1 MNEKKECNKLGTA
14 FMWLIQELCLFIF
27 GGLFYYFIEIL
38 WRGHSHYSMMI
49 LGGLCYVIIG
59 LINEV
64 FPYDLKFEVQVI
76 IGDIIVTI
84 LEFISG
90 LILNV
95 WLGLGIW
102 DYSNV
107 PFNIMG
113 QICIPYMFL
122 WLFLVAFAII
132 SISKIQCNREKNKEG
147 VIILPLIFLH
157 HGSDLTDCCHSHFRF
172 FFDLI
177 GQEHI
182 LD

>member
-1 MNEKKECNKLGTA
+1 MNKKKECNKLGTA
-14 FMWLIQELCLFIF
+14 FMWLIQELCLFVF

-64 FPYDLKFEVQVI
+64 FPYDLEFEVQVI

-84 LEFISG
+84 LEFIAG

-132 SISKIQCNREKNKEG
+132 LDDWTKYAISNCIAKKLGIKYEYPHPHYNFYFKNI
-147 VIILPLIFLH
+147 V
-157 HGSDLTDCCHSHFRF
+157 
-172 FFDLI
+172 
-177 GQEHI
+177 
-182 LD
+182 